1 MKQNSAQAL
10 YKLSESLKEP
20 HVQQRASY
28 TIMIALLAISAWIIG
43 QMIWQP
49 WSSPSVSQW
58 RPVKVTAGSSESAA
72 GIDISEL
79 QNSHLFGELNQTAP
93 VVEQPKLQDAPKSR
107 LNVVLVGTVTSS
119 VPEKSLAVIANRGR
133 QATYGINEVIEGTR
147 AKLVQVQ
154 SDRVIIDNSG
164 RNETVML
171 EGLKYS
177 KPEAAPK
184 SNKAETSS
192 TRSQVPAEA
201 LEKIRQEI
209 RQDSSKIFQY
219 VRMSQI
225 KQDGDVV
232 GYRLSPGKDK
242 ALFESV
248 GLQQGDIAVS
258 INGLDLKDSSVMS
271 EIFKNLSQ
279 LTELTLTVER
289 NGQPHEI
296 YIEL

>member
-58 RPVKVTAGSSESAA
+58 RPANVTQNDSSSAV

-107 LNVVLVGTVTSS
+107 LNVVLVGTVVSS
-119 VPEKSLAVIANRGR
+119 NAGKSLAVIANRGR

-184 SNKAETSS
+184 SKAETSS

-225 KQDGDVV
+225 KKDGDVV

-248 GLQQGDIAVS
+248 GLKQGDIAVS
-258 INGLDLKDSSVMS
+258 INGLDLKDPSVMS

-279 LTELTLTVER
+279 LTELALTVER

>member
-28 TIMIALLAISAWIIG
+28 TIMIALLAICAWIIG

-58 RPVKVTAGSSESAA
+58 RPVNVAQSGSDSAV

-79 QNSHLFGELNQTAP
+79 QNSHLFGELNQAAP

-107 LNVVLVGTVTSS
+107 LNVVLVGAVTSS
-119 VPEKSLAVIANRGR
+119 NPEKSLAVIANRGR

-147 AKLVQVQ
+147 AKLIQVQ
-154 SDRVIIDNSG
+154 SDRVIIENAG

-177 KPEAAPK
+177 KPEAATK
-184 SNKAETSS
+184 THAETTS

-225 KQDGDVV
+225 KKDGDVV

-248 GLQQGDIAVS
+248 GLKQGDIAVS

>member
-20 HVQQRASY
+20 QVQQRASY

-58 RPVKVTAGSSESAA
+58 RPVNVTQSGSDSAI

-107 LNVVLVGTVTSS
+107 LNVVLVGTVVSS
-119 VPEKSLAVIANRGR
+119 NAGKSLAVIANRGR

-154 SDRVIIDNSG
+154 ADRVIIDNSG

-184 SNKAETSS
+184 SKAETNS

-225 KQDGDVV
+225 KKDGDVV

-248 GLQQGDIAVS
+248 GLKQGDIAVS
-258 INGLDLKDSSVMS
+258 INGLDLKDPSVMS

-289 NGQPHEI
+289 SGQPHEI

>member
-58 RPVKVTAGSSESAA
+58 RPVNVTQSSSESAA

-107 LNVVLVGTVTSS
+107 LNVVLVGTVTSTA
-119 VPEKSLAVIANRGR
+119 PEKSLAVIANRGR

-177 KPEAAPK
+177 KPEATPQ
-184 SNKAETSS
+184 SKAETSL
-192 TRSQVPAEA
+192 TRSPVPAEA

-225 KQDGDVV
+225 KKDGDVV

>member
-58 RPVKVTAGSSESAA
+58 RPVNVTQSGSDSTA

-107 LNVVLVGTVTSS
+107 LNVVLVGTVVSS
-119 VPEKSLAVIANRGR
+119 NAGKSLAVIANRGR

-184 SNKAETSS
+184 SKAEISS

-248 GLQQGDIAVS
+248 GLKQGDIAVS
-258 INGLDLKDSSVMS
+258 INGLDLKDPSVMS

>member
-28 TIMIALLAISAWIIG
+28 TIMIALLAICAWIIG

-58 RPVKVTAGSSESAA
+58 RPVNVAQSGSDSAV

-79 QNSHLFGELNQTAP
+79 QNSHLFGELNQAAP

-107 LNVVLVGTVTSS
+107 LNVVLVGAVTSS
-119 VPEKSLAVIANRGR
+119 NPEKSLAVIANRGR

-147 AKLVQVQ
+147 AKLIQVQ
-154 SDRVIIDNSG
+154 SDRVIIENAG

-177 KPEAAPK
+177 KPEAATK
-184 SNKAETSS
+184 THAETTS

-242 ALFESV
+242 VLFESV
-248 GLQQGDIAVS
+248 GLKQGDIAVS

>member
-1 MKQNSAQAL
+1 MKQSSVQAFF
-10 YKLSESLKEP
+10 KLSESLKEP
-20 HVQQRASY
+20 LVQQRVSY
-28 TIMIALLAISAWIIG
+28 TATIVLLAISAWIAG

-49 WSSPSVSQW
+49 WNSLSVSQW
-58 RPVKVTAGSSESAA
+58 QPSSVVQRGGESAS

-79 QNSHLFGELNQTAP
+79 QNSHIFGELNQTAP

-107 LNVVLVGTVTSS
+107 LNVVLVGLVTSS
-119 VPEKSLAVIANRGR
+119 DPEKSLAVIANRGR

-147 AKLVQVQ
+147 AKLIQVQ
-154 SDRVIIDNSG
+154 PDRVIIDNSG

-177 KPEAAPK
+177 KPTEPVDVRP
-184 SNKAETSS
+184 STSS
-192 TRSQVPAEA
+192 TRSKISQAS
-201 LEKIRQEI
+201 LDKIRAEL
-209 RQDSSKIFQY
+209 RQDSKKIFQY

-225 KQDGDVV
+225 KKDGDIA
-232 GYRLSPGKDK
+232 GYRLSPGKDR
-242 ALFESV
+242 ALFDSV
-248 GLQQGDIAVS
+248 GLKPGDIAVS

-271 EIFKNLSQ
+271 EIFKSVSQ

-289 NGQPHEI
+289 DGQPHEI

>member
-58 RPVKVTAGSSESAA
+58 RPANVTQSDSSSIV

-107 LNVVLVGTVTSS
+107 LNVVLVGTVVSS
-119 VPEKSLAVIANRGR
+119 NSGKSLAVIANRGR

-184 SNKAETSS
+184 SKAETSS

-225 KQDGDVV
+225 KKDGDVV

-248 GLQQGDIAVS
+248 GLKQGDIAVS
-258 INGLDLKDSSVMS
+258 INGLDLKDPSVMS

>member
-58 RPVKVTAGSSESAA
+58 RPVNVTQSGSDSAV

-107 LNVVLVGTVTSS
+107 LNVVLVGTVVSS
-119 VPEKSLAVIANRGR
+119 NAGKSLAVIANRGR

-184 SNKAETSS
+184 SKAETSS
-192 TRSQVPAEA
+192 TRSQVPAET

-225 KQDGDVV
+225 KKDGDVV

-248 GLQQGDIAVS
+248 GLKQGDIAVS
-258 INGLDLKDSSVMS
+258 INGLDLKDPSVMS

>member
-1 MKQNSAQAL
+1 VKQNSAQAL

-58 RPVKVTAGSSESAA
+58 RPANVTQSDSSSIV

-107 LNVVLVGTVTSS
+107 LNVVLVGTVVSS
-119 VPEKSLAVIANRGR
+119 NSGKSLAVIANRGR

-184 SNKAETSS
+184 SKAETSS

-225 KQDGDVV
+225 KKDGDVV

-248 GLQQGDIAVS
+248 GLKQGDIAVS
-258 INGLDLKDSSVMS
+258 INGLDLKDPSVMS

>member
-58 RPVKVTAGSSESAA
+58 RPANVTQSDSSSAV

-107 LNVVLVGTVTSS
+107 LNVVLVGTVVSS
-119 VPEKSLAVIANRGR
+119 NAGKSLAVIANRGR

-177 KPEAAPK
+177 KPEVAPK
-184 SNKAETSS
+184 SKAVTSS

-225 KQDGDVV
+225 KKDGDVM

-248 GLQQGDIAVS
+248 GLKQGDIAVS
-258 INGLDLKDSSVMS
+258 INGLDLKDPSVMS

>member
-1 MKQNSAQAL
+1 VKQNSAQAL

-20 HVQQRASY
+20 QVQQRASY

-58 RPVKVTAGSSESAA
+58 RPANVTQSDSSSAI

-107 LNVVLVGTVTSS
+107 LNVVLVGTVVSS
-119 VPEKSLAVIANRGR
+119 NAGKSLAVIANRGR

-184 SNKAETSS
+184 SKAETNS

-225 KQDGDVV
+225 KKDGDVV

-248 GLQQGDIAVS
+248 GLKQGDIAVS
-258 INGLDLKDSSVMS
+258 INGLDLKDPSVMS

-289 NGQPHEI
+289 SGQPHEI